1 MDGCGDPLPLRVQDG
16 GAGRQ
21 GQLVALLVGL
31 ALAVGLGVPAL
42 EGVVGVGELVRGD
55 GLLAAG
61 GRGYRV
67 LAHIAGR
74 GLGILVVLESGD
86 LDGDDGL
93 GQGAC
98 AGRASVWAGVG
109 DGVGSGVGIPA
120 VLASGQAAGARVSR
134 VGAGLSGDG
143 LLEDLVSG
151 FDGDRDRDGLG
162 ALQLVQQSHADAVV
176 RVRVLVVLALNEGR
190 RLAAVRAHAH
200 AQAGTALRIGGDRFD
215 VAAQLVGQG
224 HALGETAGHQ
234 LIFDVGFQVLG
245 DLVAGGGEFGLRLRA
260 EHVLAQMLQLR
271 QVLAVALQTDRCEVL
286 NVVAVRGGELPRAG
300 QRAGIGFFFF
310 VAIRASPCVGVSV
323 AEEEHVRGQLLMRH
337 HVRRTVERGLP
348 VRAILGA
355 IEDAVMSSSSSS
367 RDGHHDPV
375 QVRRVGAVRHHV
387 LVPVVPDRI
396 LLPRAAGEQDHAHLH
411 LARRHQTPA
420 QGTHSVRDLVIL
432 SLAHRTGAIQNEQ
445 GMFPVLRVV
454 TARGR
459 QVHVEHVRL
468 VSRGHRLRCRQAGLV
483 GVGGQRGAG
492 DDAAGQQ
499 GRHGGRRRGH
509 PAQPFPL
516 LHRNSF
522 QAPGSLPGIQL
533 P

>member
-1 MDGCGDPLPLRVQDG
+1 ML
-16 GAGRQ
+16 AG
-21 GQLVALLVGL
+21 
-31 ALAVGLGVPAL
+31 
-42 EGVVGVGELVRGD
+42 
-55 GLLAAG
+55 
-61 GRGYRV
+61 
-67 LAHIAGR
+67 
-74 GLGILVVLESGD
+74 
-86 LDGDDGL
+86 
-93 GQGAC
+93 
-98 AGRASVWAGVG
+98 
-109 DGVGSGVGIPA
+109 
-120 VLASGQAAGARVSR
+120 GQAAGVRVSR

-271 QVLAVALQTDRCEVL
+271 QVLVVALQTDRCEVL
-286 NVVAVRGGELPRAG
+286 DVVAVRGGELPHAG
-300 QRAGIGFFFF
+300 QRVGIGFFFF

-337 HVRRTVERGLP
+337 HVRRTVESGLP

-355 IEDAVMSSSSSS
+355 IEDAVMSSSSS

-375 QVRRVGAVRHHV
+375 QVRRVGAVGHHV
-387 LVPVVPDRI
+387 LVSVVPDRF
-396 LLPRAAGEQDHAHLH
+396 LLLRAAGEQDHAHLH
-411 LARRHQTPA
+411 LARRHQSSA
-420 QGTHSVRDLVIL
+420 QAADHVRDLVV
-432 SLAHRTGAIQNEQ
+432 LALADRPGTIQDEQ
-445 GMFPVLRVV
+445 GVLLVLRVV

>member
-1 MDGCGDPLPLRVQDG
+1 
-16 GAGRQ
+16 
-21 GQLVALLVGL
+21 
-31 ALAVGLGVPAL
+31 
-42 EGVVGVGELVRGD
+42 
-55 GLLAAG
+55 
-61 GRGYRV
+61 
-67 LAHIAGR
+67 
-74 GLGILVVLESGD
+74 
-86 LDGDDGL
+86 
-93 GQGAC
+93 
-98 AGRASVWAGVG
+98 
-109 DGVGSGVGIPA
+109 
-120 VLASGQAAGARVSR
+120 
-134 VGAGLSGDG
+134 
-143 LLEDLVSG
+143 
-151 FDGDRDRDGLG
+151 
-162 ALQLVQQSHADAVV
+162 
-176 RVRVLVVLALNEGR
+176 
-190 RLAAVRAHAH
+190 
-200 AQAGTALRIGGDRFD
+200 
-215 VAAQLVGQG
+215 
-224 HALGETAGHQ
+224 
-234 LIFDVGFQVLG
+234 
-245 DLVAGGGEFGLRLRA
+245 
-260 EHVLAQMLQLR
+260 
-271 QVLAVALQTDRCEVL
+271 
-286 NVVAVRGGELPRAG
+286 
-300 QRAGIGFFFF
+300 
-310 VAIRASPCVGVSV
+310 
-323 AEEEHVRGQLLMRH
+323 MRH

-468 VSRGHRLRCRQAGLV
+468 SVAVTVSMPSGRARRSS
-483 GVGGQRGAG
+483 GGQRGAG